1 MQQIATDT
9 LIKICRRTSSAHGN
23 GPHAHCGH
31 IKKSHILDEIIYL
44 RPIIKKGS
52 NRAQGTFIQ
61 GWIKG
66 QKKKVCLI
74 FPMKKMLLEFWHKL
88 DGWCCRGLPSVHTI
102 CWI

>member
-9 LIKICRRTSSAHGN
+9 LIKIYRRTSSAHGN

-31 IKKSHILDEIIYL
+31 IKKSHILDETIYL

-52 NRAQGTFIQ
+52 NRTQGTFIQ

-66 QKKKVCLI
+66 QKKKKGLSNLSNEENATRI
-74 FPMKKMLLEFWHKL
+74 LTQARWLML
-88 DGWCCRGLPSVHTI
+88 
-102 CWI
+102 

>member
-9 LIKICRRTSSAHGN
+9 LIKIYRRMSSIHGN

-31 IKKSHILDEIIYL
+31 IKKSHILDEIMYL

-52 NRAQGTFIQ
+52 NRTQGTFIQ

-66 QKKKVCLI
+66 KKK
-74 FPMKKMLLEFWHKL
+74 K
-88 DGWCCRGLPSVHTI
+88 GLFS
-102 CWI
+102 